1 MQIRIAPLYEKES
14 GAHGEERKKKLLSL
28 FLCLVILWC
37 FVSSSLQSD
46 PPFPPFKQPWPGCW
60 ERERENRSRSFSTN
74 FHVWPKTGHKFI
86 QIPLEF
92 TPDLLFK
99 KMTPVRQTL
108 NVFFFCTINHVLY
121 NLSWQMETGTF
132 EAHQKGI
139 KWISS
144 DAGPACRAQRDQ
156 NETIFLFLG
165 WLNIASNLPELYFV
179 SLVSSSVDLS
189 DLVHRFMNFAQTSAR

>member
-46 PPFPPFKQPWPGCW
+46 PPFPPFKQPRPGCW
-60 ERERENRSRSFSTN
+60 ERERENHSRSFATN

-99 KMTPVRQTL
+99 KITPVRQTL
-108 NVFFFCTINHVLY
+108 NVVFFAPSIMSCTISVGRWRLARLKPIKRELNEYRLMQDQPVVHKGTRMKQFFF
-121 NLSWQMETGTF
+121 F
-132 EAHQKGI
+132 
-139 KWISS
+139 
-144 DAGPACRAQRDQ
+144 
-156 NETIFLFLG
+156 
-165 WLNIASNLPELYFV
+165 
-179 SLVSSSVDLS
+179 
-189 DLVHRFMNFAQTSAR
+189 